1 MSIKFKIGD
10 RVKSA
15 ANSGDVKLMK
25 VTWNAVIRRVIS
37 NPNNSGG
44 CYETVGTWDNK
55 PNAKPTSRQLW
66 GRHLESV

>member
-1 MSIKFKIGD
+1 MKFKVGD

-25 VTWNAVIRRVIS
+25 ATWNAVIHKVIGE
-37 NPNNSGG
+37 NDSGG
-44 CYETVGTWDNK
+44 CYETVGTWSND

-66 GRHLESV
+66 GNDLESV